1 MDTKFDF
8 DGSGSP
14 ASEGEQRP
22 IVYVRPVA
30 VKDLPQELRD
40 QVPGVHA
47 LYAVHSETGQRLALV
62 RDRRLAFA
70 LARQNDLAPV
80 NVH

>member
-1 MDTKFDF
+1 MNNRY
-8 DGSGSP
+8 SP
-14 ASEGEQRP
+14 LVGAPFEDSAQ

-30 VKDLPQELRD
+30 VADLPDEVQD
-40 QVPGVHA
+40 QAVGLEV
-47 LYAVHSETGQRLALV
+47 LYAVHRPNGERLALV
-62 RDRRLAFA
+62 RDRQMAFA